1 MVPKELIDFLKKED
15 TFLIATHFSPDGD
28 ALGSAIALS
37 MALRQIGKKTVL
49 LDKDPVPHAYSF
61 LPGCKEF
68 ITIEKFAGHGLTDF
82 VNLVLVDCND
92 LDRVS
97 SNKSQISSL
106 KFQTSAVIDHHA
118 SAKPFGDIKW
128 VRPETAATGMM
139 VFHII
144 KELGVKITSDMAIN
158 LYTAIAV
165 DTGNFR
171 HENTTPDALRIA
183 AELAEAG
190 ARPNEISR
198 ELFDSWSEGRFR
210 LFIEVLNTLEIIDN
224 IAMMTITR
232 KMFEET
238 STASDDTETF
248 VEYPRLIKNIGIS
261 VLLREIDD
269 NSYKISLRSKGHLNV
284 AHVAEA
290 FNGGGHKNAAGC
302 SIKADLETA
311 KTEVLKKIRSN
322 TAR

>member
-1 MVPKELIDFLKKED
+1 MTMVPEELIAFLKNED
-15 TFLIATHFSPDGD
+15 AFVIATHFSPDGD

-37 MALRQIGKKTVL
+37 MALREMGKTTFL
-49 LDKDPVPHAYSF
+49 LDRDPVPQQYRF
-61 LPGCKEF
+61 LPGH
-68 ITIEKFAGHGLTDF
+68 EKFHTFETLGKF
-82 VNLVLVDCND
+82 SNLVLVDCND

-261 VLLREIDD
+261 VLFREIDD

-290 FNGGGHKNAAGC
+290 FDGGGHKNAAGC
-302 SIKADLETA
+302 RIKADLETA
-311 KTEVLKKIRSN
+311 KTELLKKLKGT